1 MTSIPQP
8 RSTGRMWRIPLAA
21 IVAGILVVALIAT
34 VVWRTLAAQPSDPLA
49 GASVVTVSRGDLQL
63 GVAATGSVEPRTQ
76 AELAFSGVS
85 GRVAEVRVA
94 EGDQVA
100 AEAVLLTLDSRQLAA
115 EVAAAQA
122 NLAVAQADLQALRDG
137 ATPQQIAE
145 AQAQVRAAQGS
156 LTQTAGSVTDADLRA
171 ARAQIEQ
178 ARAALAAL
186 EAGPKTD
193 ARTQAQS
200 AVTEA
205 QAELDRQR
213 NALAAAKENARA
225 TVEQR
230 ANALRDAQAA
240 YSSAY
245 WDYEHVKQYET
256 DPRTGRTLN
265 DAQMRDFADALNRA
279 TLNLADAE
287 SALNQ
292 AQIAYDTA
300 IQNEVSGLATAQ
312 ARVTSAQANLDQLLA
327 GAEVDDLARARAD
340 VARAE
345 AELAR
350 LTGAQRSGT
359 IAAQQANLDAAQA
372 RLQQLTG
379 DPTSSDLARAEARV
393 AQAQAQLDQTQ
404 IRLDDAT
411 LRAPFAGTIAAV
423 TVAPGE
429 TISAQQAPITL
440 IDTSRYLVKVTVDE
454 VDIGKVAVGQP
465 VQVLIDA
472 LGAPSLAGQ
481 VLRVEPLPKDDSAV
495 TAYLVTLEVDPA
507 ERNLKPGMTASAT
520 IIAEQRSAVL
530 HIPAAAVRGSG
541 EQTSVQVATTDADGK
556 VTLTERPVQV
566 GLRTA
571 DQVEIL
577 SGLSAG
583 EQVVVR

>member
-1 MTSIPQP
+1 MTTIPQP
-8 RSTGRMWRIPLAA
+8 RPAGRLRRIPIAALVAAVLVIAA
-21 IVAGILVVALIAT
+21 ITT
-34 VVWRTLAAQPSDPLA
+34 VVLRTLATQPSDPLA
-49 GASVVTVSRGDLQL
+49 DARLVTVSRGDLQL
-63 GVAATGSVEPRTQ
+63 GVAATGSIEPRMQ

-94 EGDQVA
+94 EGDQV
-100 AEAVLLTLDSRQLAA
+100 EAQAILMSLDSRQLAT

-122 NLAVAQADLQALRDG
+122 NLAVAQADLQALLNG
-137 ATPQQIAE
+137 ATPEQVAE

-245 WDYEHVKQYET
+245 WDNEHVKQYET

-265 DAQMRDFADALNRA
+265 DAQMRDFADALARA
-279 TLNLADAE
+279 ELSLADSE

-292 AQIAYDTA
+292 AQIAYDTT

-312 ARVTSAQANLDQLLA
+312 ARVTSAQANRDQLLV
-327 GAEVDDLARARAD
+327 GAEADALARARAD

-359 IAAQQANLDAAQA
+359 IAAQQANLDASQA
-372 RLQQLTG
+372 RLRQLTS

-393 AQAQAQLDQTQ
+393 AQAQAQLDQAQ

-411 LRAPFAGTIAAV
+411 LRAPFAGTVAAV

-429 TISAQQAPITL
+429 AISAQQAPITL

-454 VDIGKVAVGQP
+454 VDIGKISVGQA
-465 VQVLIDA
+465 VQVLVDA
-472 LGAPSLAGQ
+472 LGGASLNGQ
-481 VLRVEPLPKDDSAV
+481 VLRVEPLPKGDSAV
-495 TAYLVTLEVDPA
+495 TAYLVTLEVDPS

-530 HIPAAAVRGSG
+530 HVPAAAVRGSG
-541 EQTSVQVATTDADGK
+541 EQTSVQVVTTADDGQ
-556 VTLTERPVQV
+556 VSIEERPVQV

-577 SGLSAG
+577 SGLSEG